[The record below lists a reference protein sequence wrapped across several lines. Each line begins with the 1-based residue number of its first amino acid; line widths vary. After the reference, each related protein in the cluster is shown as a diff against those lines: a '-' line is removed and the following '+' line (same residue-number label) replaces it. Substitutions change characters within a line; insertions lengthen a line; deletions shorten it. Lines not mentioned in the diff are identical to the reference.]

1 MQRDINQQK
10 RGQQHGRVG
19 RIMTKGPLETRMQEY
34 QKLQKP
40 YPVEAGEFSNAW
52 FIYVYD
58 CNDTLM

>member
-1 MQRDINQQK
+1 
-10 RGQQHGRVG
+10 
-19 RIMTKGPLETRMQEY
+19 MTKGPLETRMQEY